1 MENLAAELGGASA
14 PSDSKSSWISAGGN
28 TLNSLINI
36 AGQYFLNRQAMNNQ
50 KELFDYQAKYNA
62 PVNEAVRLRA
72 AGLTEAAIA
81 QHLAGIQST
90 QNMPVA
96 SHSPAPALA
105 TSLGDSFVNAKRT
118 AAETLERD
126 TASQEHN
133 KAIELMEQQRFWND
147 RLFFMQIQES
157 ISRVLHNNAL
167 SSMTRAQ
174 TSLFLEE
181 AETLRSKRPW
191 EIDTLKAGLYKIQQD
206 INESRSREFYNY
218 ESGKTQPYL
227 RNLYTSESEFNYSKK
242 FNEDQRGF
250 ELLFENDLRMHGW
263 NPNSPF
269 WQNVGRLSV
278 THPKDASR
286 LIDNFELFLGDL
298 DNRCKE
304 TFGNHYKRNVGI
316 GAGLYLLNRHIENGK
331 DHALR
336 RLNSLTSIL
345 GNVIPFAQ
353 PSQPVSNYYQGWT
366 PSF

>member
-1 MENLAAELGGASA
+1 MSENLASQLGGASGA
-14 PSDSKSSWISAGGN
+14 SSAISAGGN
-28 TLNSLINI
+28 VLSSLLNIG
-36 AGQYFLNRQAMNNQ
+36 GQYFLNRQAANNQ

-72 AGLTEAAIA
+72 AGLTDAAIA
-81 QHLAGIQST
+81 QHLAGVTSV

-96 SHSPAPALA
+96 SHSPAPALS

-118 AAETLERD
+118 SAETLERE
-126 TASQEHN
+126 TAAQEHT
-133 KAIELMEQQRFWND
+133 KAIELMDQQRFWND
-147 RLFFMQIQES
+147 RLFFQQIQES
-157 ISRVLHNNAL
+157 ISRTLHNNSL

-191 EIDTLKAGLYKIQQD
+191 EIATLTAGLFKIQQD
-206 INESRSREFYNY
+206 INESRSREFFNY
-218 ESGKTQPYL
+218 ESGKTQSSL
-227 RNLYTSESEFNYSKK
+227 RSLYGSETELNYSKK
-242 FNEDQRGF
+242 FNEDLRGF
-250 ELLFENDLRMHGW
+250 ELLFENDLRSYGW

-269 WQNVGRLSV
+269 WQNVGRMAV
-278 THPKDASR
+278 THPKDASK
-286 LIDNFELFLGDL
+286 LIDNFELLLGDL

-316 GAGLYLLNRHIENGK
+316 GAGLYLLNRHIQNGK
-331 DHALR
+331 DRTLR

-345 GNVIPFAQ
+345 GNVIPLAH
-353 PSQPVSNYYQGWT
+353 PSQPANNYYQGWS